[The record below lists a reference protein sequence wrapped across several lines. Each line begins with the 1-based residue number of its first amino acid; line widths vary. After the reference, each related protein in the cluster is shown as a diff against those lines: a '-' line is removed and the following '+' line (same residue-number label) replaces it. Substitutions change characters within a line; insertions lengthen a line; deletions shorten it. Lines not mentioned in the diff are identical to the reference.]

1 MAKENVNSAGTR
13 KKYSAAIPWSERN
26 LRFKLAGAIGVVW
39 TIYIILSLF
48 NVFFY
53 LGIVVFPITHRAIC
67 SGAIT
72 CLALLITPWKK
83 GKELGALSI
92 IDILLVLMTAIG
104 AGYIAVNAS
113 TLVYEWKD
121 ATVPQMCLGFA
132 FGLAILE
139 TARRVAG
146 WIPVGLIVA
155 SFFYFVYSD
164 YFPGFMMSSGYS
176 YPRAVAWMYLSGE
189 GMWGSILGTVT
200 SVVPGFILFGS
211 VLRICGA
218 DDFFGDLALAC
229 MGKYRGGPAKTAV
242 FSSMLFGS
250 LSGSPAAN
258 VATTGQITIPMMK
271 QNGFKPELAGA
282 VEAVASTGGPFT
294 PPIMGSVSF
303 LIADA
308 LGVNYWTVCAS
319 AFLPVVVYYGI
330 LLFQIDSEAI
340 RNGFHG
346 LPQDKLPQVWSVL
359 KRGWYYLVPLGIL
372 IFTLGVLKY
381 SAQTSILYTIIA
393 LVVCSFFSERTR
405 LTPGRIREILD
416 DTAAGMIM
424 VISLCTGIGILVGA
438 LNISGLGNGLAGELA
453 DIAGNSRFLLLAM
466 TAIAIFIM
474 GMGMTALAC
483 YLLAVALLV
492 PALIAAGVLPIAAH
506 MFLFYYGTLS
516 FITPPVAIAAFVA
529 AAIADADATRTG
541 LLATRLGISAFFL
554 PWFFVTNP
562 GILWVGSAFNIV
574 FDFVGI
580 FVSLML
586 LSSAF
591 TGIMFAPVSRF
602 IRVIFAVLGGLFVV
616 PLPTQFNYMLVPVSI
631 CVVVAFYL
639 RGSRKSSVADSA
651 EKSSPAA

>member
-26 LRFKLAGAIGVVW
+26 LRFKLAGVIGMVW
-39 TIYIILSLF
+39 TLYIILSLF

-53 LGIVVFPITHRAIC
+53 LGIVIFPITHRAIC

-83 GKELGALSI
+83 GKELGKLSI
-92 IDILLVLMTAIG
+92 IDILLVMMTAIG

-113 TLVYEWKD
+113 TLIYEWKD
-121 ATVPQMCLGFA
+121 ATMTQMCLGFA
-132 FGLAILE
+132 FGIAILE

-346 LPQDKLPQVWSVL
+346 LPQDKLPQVRNVL
-359 KRGWYYLVPLGIL
+359 KRGWYYLVPLGVL

-393 LVVCSFFSERTR
+393 LVACSFFSKRTR
-405 LTPGRIREILD
+405 LTPSRIREILD

-424 VISLCTGIGILVGA
+424 VIPLCTGIGILVGA

-492 PALIAAGVLPIAAH
+492 PALISAGVLPIAAH

-591 TGIMFAPVSRF
+591 TGIMFAPVNKF

-616 PLPTQFNYMLVPVSI
+616 PLPTQFNYVLVPVSI

-639 RGSRKSSVADSA
+639 RGKKHPSSEHK
-651 EKSSPAA
+651 EKSAPAA

>member
-1 MAKENVNSAGTR
+1 MTEASSRPDIR
-13 KKYSAAIPWSERN
+13 KKYSAAIPWQERN
-26 LRFKLAGAIGVVW
+26 LRLKIAGVIGAAW

-53 LGIVVFPITHRAIC
+53 LGIVIFPITHRAIC

-72 CLALLITPWKK
+72 CLALLIVPWKK
-83 GKELGALSI
+83 SKGLGPLSPL
-92 IDILLVLMTAIG
+92 DVLLVLTAAVG

-113 TLVYEWKD
+113 SLVYDWKD
-121 ATVPQMCLGFA
+121 ATPVQMCLGFS
-132 FGLAILE
+132 FGIVILE

-146 WIPVGLIVA
+146 WIPVGLIAA

-229 MGKYRGGPAKTAV
+229 MGQYRGGPAKTAV

-271 QNGFKPELAGA
+271 QNGFKPELAAA

-308 LGVNYWTVCAS
+308 LGVGYWTVCAA

-330 LLFQIDSEAI
+330 LIFQIDSEAI
-340 RNGFHG
+340 RYGFKG
-346 LPQDKLPQVWSVL
+346 LPREKLPAVWSVL
-359 KRGWYYLVPLGIL
+359 RRGWYYLAPLGVL

-393 LVVCSFFSERTR
+393 LVICSCFSARTR
-405 LTPGRIREILD
+405 LTPKRIFEILD
-416 DTAAGMIM
+416 DTAAGLVM
-424 VISLCTGIGILVGA
+424 VIPLCTGIGILVGA
-438 LNISGLGNGLAGELA
+438 LNISGMGGGLAGALA
-453 DIAGNSRFLLLAM
+453 DIAGNSRFLLLGM
-466 TAIAIFIM
+466 TAVAIFIM

-483 YLLAVALLV
+483 YLLAVAMLV

-529 AAIADADATRTG
+529 AGIAEADATRTG
-541 LLATRLGISAFFL
+541 ILATRLGISAFLL

-562 GILWVGSAFNIV
+562 GILWVGSAFNIA

-591 TGIMFAPVSRF
+591 TGVLFAEVGKPAR
-602 IRVIFAVLGGLFVV
+602 GLFAILGCLFV
-616 PLPTQFNYMLVPVSI
+616 LPMPVAFNYVLVPVSI
-631 CVVVAFYL
+631 CVVAAFRL
-639 RGSRKSSVADSA
+639 RGRRRSA
-651 EKSSPAA
+651 SAAGVEENGPAV

>member
-1 MAKENVNSAGTR
+1 MTMETSKPVVR

-26 LRFKLAGAIGVVW
+26 LRLKIAGVIGVAW
-39 TIYIILSLF
+39 TIYIIMSLF

-53 LGIVVFPITHRAIC
+53 LGIVIFPITHRAIC

-72 CLALLITPWKK
+72 CLALLVVPWKK
-83 GKELGALSI
+83 GSGLGDLTI
-92 IDILLVLMTAIG
+92 VDILLVLMAAVG
-104 AGYIAVNAS
+104 AGYIAINAS

-164 YFPGFMMSSGYS
+164 HFPGFMMSSGYS

-308 LGVNYWTVCAS
+308 LSVNYWTVCAA

-340 RNGFHG
+340 RNGFRG
-346 LPQDKLPQVWSVL
+346 LPEEKLPQVWTVL
-359 KRGWYYLVPLGIL
+359 KRGWYYLAPLGVL

-393 LVVCSFFSERTR
+393 LVICSCFSKRTR
-405 LTPGRIREILD
+405 LTPKRVLEILD

-424 VISLCTGIGILVGA
+424 VIPLCTGIGILVGA
-438 LNISGLGNGLAGELA
+438 LNISGMGSGLAGALA
-453 DIAGNSRFLLLAM
+453 DLAGNSRFLLLAM
-466 TAIAIFIM
+466 TAISIFIM

-483 YLLAVALLV
+483 YLLAVAMLV
-492 PALIAAGVLPIAAH
+492 PALISAGVLPIAAH

-529 AAIADADATRTG
+529 AGIADADATRTG
-541 LLATRLGISAFFL
+541 LLATRLGISAFLL

-562 GILWVGSAFNIV
+562 GILWVGSAFEIA

-591 TGIMFAPVSRF
+591 TGVMFAPVGKLT
-602 IRVIFAVLGGLFVV
+602 RVIFAVLGGLFVV
-616 PLPTQFNYMLVPVSI
+616 PFPTEFNYVLVPISI
-631 CVVVAFYL
+631 CVVVAFYM
-639 RGSRKSSVADSA
+639 RGSRRSSASDNAA
-651 EKSSPAA
+651 ESDPTA

>member
-1 MAKENVNSAGTR
+1 
-13 KKYSAAIPWSERN
+13 
-26 LRFKLAGAIGVVW
+26 
-39 TIYIILSLF
+39 
-48 NVFFY
+48 
-53 LGIVVFPITHRAIC
+53 
-67 SGAIT
+67 
-72 CLALLITPWKK
+72 
-83 GKELGALSI
+83 
-92 IDILLVLMTAIG
+92 
-104 AGYIAVNAS
+104 
-113 TLVYEWKD
+113 
-121 ATVPQMCLGFA
+121 
-132 FGLAILE
+132 
-139 TARRVAG
+139 
-146 WIPVGLIVA
+146 
-155 SFFYFVYSD
+155 
-164 YFPGFMMSSGYS
+164 
-176 YPRAVAWMYLSGE
+176 
-189 GMWGSILGTVT
+189 
-200 SVVPGFILFGS
+200 
-211 VLRICGA
+211 
-218 DDFFGDLALAC
+218 
-229 MGKYRGGPAKTAV
+229 
-242 FSSMLFGS
+242 
-250 LSGSPAAN
+250 
-258 VATTGQITIPMMK
+258 
-271 QNGFKPELAGA
+271 
-282 VEAVASTGGPFT
+282 
-294 PPIMGSVSF
+294 MGSVSF

-424 VISLCTGIGILVGA
+424 VIPLCTGIGILVGA

-554 PWFFVTNP
+554 P
-562 GILWVGSAFNIV
+562 
-574 FDFVGI
+574 
-580 FVSLML
+580 
-586 LSSAF
+586 
-591 TGIMFAPVSRF
+591 
-602 IRVIFAVLGGLFVV
+602 
-616 PLPTQFNYMLVPVSI
+616 
-631 CVVVAFYL
+631 
-639 RGSRKSSVADSA
+639 
-651 EKSSPAA
+651 

>member
-1 MAKENVNSAGTR
+1 MTKEIVKSGTTR
-13 KKYSAAIPWSERN
+13 KKYSAAIPWNERN
-26 LRFKLAGAIGVVW
+26 LRFKLAGVIGVAW

-53 LGIVVFPITHRAIC
+53 LGIVIFPITHRAIC

-72 CLALLITPWKK
+72 CLALLIVPWKK
-83 GKELGALSI
+83 GKELGALSL
-92 IDILLVLMTAIG
+92 IDILLVLMAAIG
-104 AGYIAVNAS
+104 AGYIALNAS

-121 ATVPQMCLGFA
+121 ATVTQMCLGFA

-346 LPQDKLPQVWSVL
+346 LPEDKLPQAWSVL
-359 KRGWYYLVPLGIL
+359 KRGWYYLVPLGVL

-393 LVVCSFFSERTR
+393 LIICSFFSERTR
-405 LTPGRIREILD
+405 LTPKRIREILD

-424 VISLCTGIGILVGA
+424 VIPLCTGIGILVGA

-453 DIAGNSRFLLLAM
+453 DIAGNSRFMLLAM

-541 LLATRLGISAFFL
+541 LVATRLGISAFFL

-562 GILWVGSAFNIV
+562 GILWVGSAFNIA

-591 TGIMFAPVSRF
+591 TGIMFAPVNKF
-602 IRVIFAVLGGLFVV
+602 MRVVFAVLGGLFVV
-616 PLPTQFNYMLVPVSI
+616 PFPTEFNYVLVPISI
-631 CVVVAFYL
+631 CVVVIFYL
-639 RGSRKSSVADSA
+639 RGRKSPSSESK
-651 EKSSPAA
+651 EKSAPAA

>member
-1 MAKENVNSAGTR
+1 MAKENVNSGAAR

-26 LRFKLAGAIGVVW
+26 LRFKLAGVIGVAW

-53 LGIVVFPITHRAIC
+53 LGIVIFPITHRAIC
-67 SGAIT
+67 AGAIT
-72 CLALLITPWKK
+72 SLALLIVPWKK
-83 GKELGALSI
+83 GKELGALSVV
-92 IDILLVLMTAIG
+92 DILLVLMAAVG
-104 AGYIAVNAS
+104 AGYIAINAS

-121 ATVPQMCLGFA
+121 ATVPQMCLGLA
-132 FGLAILE
+132 FSLAILE

-176 YPRAVAWMYLSGE
+176 YPRAAAWMYLSGE
-189 GMWGSILGTVT
+189 GMWGGILGTVT

-308 LGVNYWTVCAS
+308 LGVNYWTVCAA

-340 RNGFHG
+340 RNGFRG
-346 LPQDKLPQVWSVL
+346 LPKEKLPQVWSVL
-359 KRGWYYLVPLGIL
+359 KRGWYYLVPLGVL
-372 IFTLGVLKY
+372 IFALGVLKY

-393 LVVCSFFSERTR
+393 LIACSFFSERTR
-405 LTPGRIREILD
+405 LTPSRIREILD

-424 VISLCTGIGILVGA
+424 VIPLCTGIGILVGA
-438 LNISGLGNGLAGELA
+438 LNISGLGNGLAGALA
-453 DIAGNSRFLLLAM
+453 DLAGNSRFLLLAM

-492 PALIAAGVLPIAAH
+492 PALISAGVLPIAAH

-529 AAIADADATRTG
+529 AALADADATRTG

-562 GILWVGSAFNIV
+562 GILWVGSAFNIA

-591 TGIMFAPVSRF
+591 TGIMFAPVSKF
-602 IRVIFAVLGGLFVV
+602 MRVVFAVLGGLFVV
-616 PLPTQFNYMLVPVSI
+616 PFPTEVNYVLVPVSI
-631 CVVVAFYL
+631 CVVAFFYL
-639 RGSRKSSVADSA
+639 RSRRSSSDSEKA
-651 EKSSPAA
+651 EKSSASA